1 MRKFLASFVLFML
14 FSMFSGAVFAE
25 KFDVCEDIKHD
36 PAYKGLYGLC
46 NAYWNADSDEARD
59 SILKAFKKKADPLGL
74 TMPGLDSFACPC
86 WSNLT
91 KDEICEMGDALLF
104 SDGGDGFL
112 ILSVPGSSVS
122 NWLTAFSS
130 VGYCAHDMFEG
141 DEGKVNLD
149 EIFDLSPAEAIGCIE
164 DLEEMAMVDFCDL

>member
-1 MRKFLASFVLFML
+1 MRKLLASFVLFML
-14 FSMFSGAVFAE
+14 FSMGSGSAFAGQV
-25 KFDVCEDIKHD
+25 DVCEDIKHD

-46 NAYWNADSDEARD
+46 NAYWNADSEQARE

-91 KDEICEMGDALLF
+91 KEDICEMGDALLI
-104 SDGGDGFL
+104 SDGVDGFL
-112 ILSVPGSSVS
+112 ILSVPDSSVS

-130 VGYCAHDMFEG
+130 LGYCAHDMFEG
-141 DEGKVNLD
+141 LQDRVNLD
-149 EIFDLSPAEAIGCIE
+149 EIFDLSPTEALGCIE
-164 DLEEMAMVDFCDL
+164 DLEEMAAVEFCDL